1 MGTSA
6 PLSWNWSRARISRR
20 TGTGDVTGGTLGRT
34 YDVSPD
40 GLRFLML
47 KAPGT
52 DASAAPTALI
62 VVQHWDEELRR
73 LVPAGT

>member
-1 MGTSA
+1 M
-6 PLSWNWSRARISRR
+6 SWNWSRARISRR
-20 TGTGDVTGGTLGRT
+20 TGTGDVTGGTLGLGRT

-62 VVQHWDEELRR
+62 VVQQWDEELKR